1 MKNTLVSIVLNL
13 FLANVAC
20 ATLTEE
26 DKIEARRSITISKF
40 HEYEELWKDSNKHN
54 RQQLY
59 DSLSFFTKML
69 AIIAGV
75 ASGGIALSTAEV
87 VSEDPTKDGISG
99 SLAFVSVA
107 LVTLDGAWFQRKSTY
122 FAGASQRLGAFLKE
136 IAASLQRERNI
147 DSEDKHELIY
157 IIGEEFEHKR
167 KAKGPEQPLLDIQF

>member
-59 DSLSFFTKML
+59 DSLSFLLM
-69 AIIAGV
+69 
-75 ASGGIALSTAEV
+75 AL
-87 VSEDPTKDGISG
+87 
-99 SLAFVSVA
+99 
-107 LVTLDGAWFQRKSTY
+107 
-122 FAGASQRLGAFLKE
+122 
-136 IAASLQRERNI
+136 
-147 DSEDKHELIY
+147 
-157 IIGEEFEHKR
+157 
-167 KAKGPEQPLLDIQF
+167 